1 LNDCETGR
9 VPGKIQVLMPEDKQ
23 MPVKKNPIPQQEFL
37 RDAMERLDMTRQQFA
52 DRLDTSKRRL
62 DNWLLP
68 TESDEF
74 RKLDPTIWL
83 FIREIIETHK
93 KG

>member
-1 LNDCETGR
+1 
-9 VPGKIQVLMPEDKQ
+9 
-23 MPVKKNPIPQQEFL
+23 
-37 RDAMERLDMTRQQFA
+37 MERLDMTRQQFA